1 MSMDVII
8 KIIAGVIS
16 TIGFAIIF
24 KLRVK
29 HIPLAAFEGL
39 VACVVYFVCLEFISD
54 DLFIANML
62 ASFAT
67 AGVAEICARIG
78 KAPSTIFLLPGCIAL
93 VPGGT
98 LYQAMRNLLI
108 KDYDEFGAQLL
119 ITGKVAIA
127 IGGGIIAV
135 SIIRY
140 FLNKLKSNN
149 KTKANKKEPA

>member
-1 MSMDVII
+1 MSIDII
-8 KIIAGVIS
+8 FRIIAGVIS

-24 KLRVK
+24 RLQVK
-29 HIPLAAFEGL
+29 HIPLAAIDGL

-67 AGVAEICARIG
+67 AGFAEICARIG

-98 LYQAMRNLLI
+98 LYQAMRCLLI
-108 KDYDEFGAQLL
+108 KDYNEFGAQLL
-119 ITGKVAIA
+119 TTGKVAIA

-140 FLNKLKSNN
+140 FLNSFN
-149 KTKANKKEPA
+149 TKKNKKEPA

>member
-1 MSMDVII
+1 MSSEIII

-16 TIGFAIIF
+16 TVGFAIIF
-24 KLRVK
+24 RLRVK
-29 HIPLAAFEGL
+29 HIPLAALDGL
-39 VACVVYFVCLEFISD
+39 VACVVYFCCLEFISK

-67 AGVAEICARIG
+67 AGFAEICARIG

-93 VPGGT
+93 VPGGS
-98 LYQAMRNLLI
+98 LYKAMRGLLL
-108 KDYDEFGAQLL
+108 KDYDEFAAQLL
-119 ITGKVAIA
+119 VTGKVAIA

-140 FLNKLKSNN
+140 FVSKLK
-149 KTKANKKEPA
+149 KTIKE

>member
-1 MSMDVII
+1 MNFDII
-8 KIIAGVIS
+8 MRIIAGVVS

-24 KLRVK
+24 RLQVK
-29 HIPLAAFEGL
+29 HIPLAAIDGL
-39 VACVVYFVCLEFISD
+39 VACVVYFVCLEFISE

-67 AGVAEICARIG
+67 AGFAEICARIG

-93 VPGGT
+93 VPGGS
-98 LYQAMRNLLI
+98 LYNAMRCLLI
-108 KDYDEFGAQLL
+108 KDFDEFGAQLL
-119 ITGKVAIA
+119 TTGKVAIA

-140 FLNKLKSNN
+140 SLNSFNMKK
-149 KTKANKKEPA
+149 NKKEPA

>member
-1 MSMDVII
+1 MSFDII
-8 KIIAGVIS
+8 MRIIAGVVS

-24 KLRVK
+24 RLQVK
-29 HIPLAAFEGL
+29 HIPLAAIDGL
-39 VACVVYFVCLEFISD
+39 VACIVYFVCLEFISD

-67 AGVAEICARIG
+67 AGFAEICARIG

-93 VPGGT
+93 VPGGS
-98 LYQAMRNLLI
+98 LYNAMRCLLI
-108 KDYDEFGAQLL
+108 KDYNEFGAQLL
-119 ITGKVAIA
+119 TTGKVAIA

-140 FLNKLKSNN
+140 FLNSFN
-149 KTKANKKEPA
+149 TKNNKKEPA

>member
-1 MSMDVII
+1 MDIII

-29 HIPLAAFEGL
+29 HIPLAAFDGL

-140 FLNKLKSNN
+140 FLNKIKSN
-149 KTKANKKEPA
+149 KSKKEPA

>member
-1 MSMDVII
+1 MDIII

-29 HIPLAAFEGL
+29 HIPLAAFDGL

>member
-1 MSMDVII
+1 MSMDIII

-16 TIGFAIIF
+16 TVGFAIIF
-24 KLRVK
+24 RLKVK
-29 HIPLAAFEGL
+29 HIPLAAIDGL

-67 AGVAEICARIG
+67 AGFAEICARIG

-98 LYQAMRNLLI
+98 LYQAMRCLLI
-108 KDYDEFGAQLL
+108 KDYNEFGAQLL
-119 ITGKVAIA
+119 TTGKVAIA

-140 FLNKLKSNN
+140 FLNGFN
-149 KTKANKKEPA
+149 TKKNKKEPA

>member
-1 MSMDVII
+1 MSIDII
-8 KIIAGVIS
+8 MRIIAGVVS

-24 KLRVK
+24 RLQVK
-29 HIPLAAFEGL
+29 HIPLAAIDGL

-67 AGVAEICARIG
+67 AGFAEICARIG

-93 VPGGT
+93 VPGGS
-98 LYQAMRNLLI
+98 LYNAMRCLLI
-108 KDYDEFGAQLL
+108 KDFDEFGAQLL
-119 ITGKVAIA
+119 TTGKVAIA

-140 FLNKLKSNN
+140 FLNSFNTKS
-149 KTKANKKEPA
+149 NKKEPA

>member
-1 MSMDVII
+1 MSIDII
-8 KIIAGVIS
+8 FRIIAGVIS

-24 KLRVK
+24 RLQVK
-29 HIPLAAFEGL
+29 HIPLAAIDGL

-67 AGVAEICARIG
+67 AGFAEICARVG

-98 LYQAMRNLLI
+98 LYQAMRCLLI
-108 KDYDEFGAQLL
+108 KDYNEFGAQLL
-119 ITGKVAIA
+119 TTGKVAIA

-140 FLNKLKSNN
+140 FLNSFN
-149 KTKANKKEPA
+149 TKKNKKEPA

>member
-1 MSMDVII
+1 MSTDIII

-24 KLRVK
+24 RLRVK
-29 HIPLAAFEGL
+29 HIPLAALDGL
-39 VACVVYFVCLEFISD
+39 VACVVYFICLEFISD

-93 VPGGT
+93 VPGGS
-98 LYQAMRNLLI
+98 LYNAMRSLLI
-108 KDYDEFGAQLL
+108 KDFNEFGAQLL
-119 ITGKVAIA
+119 TTGKVAIA

-140 FLNKLKSNN
+140 FLNKIKSD
-149 KTKANKKEPA
+149 KNKKEPA

>member
-1 MSMDVII
+1 MSMDIII

-29 HIPLAAFEGL
+29 HIPLAAFDGL

-119 ITGKVAIA
+119 TTGKVAIA

-140 FLNKLKSNN
+140 FLNGFN
-149 KTKANKKEPA
+149 TKKKKKVV

>member
-1 MSMDVII
+1 MDIII
-8 KIIAGVIS
+8 KIIAGVLS

-29 HIPLAAFEGL
+29 HIPLAAFDGL

-149 KTKANKKEPA
+149 KNKANKKEPA

>member
-1 MSMDVII
+1 MSTDIII

-24 KLRVK
+24 RLRVK
-29 HIPLAAFEGL
+29 HIPLAALDGL

-62 ASFAT
+62 ASFAA
-67 AGVAEICARIG
+67 AGCAEIFARIG

-140 FLNKLKSNN
+140 FLNKIKSD
-149 KTKANKKEPA
+149 KNKKEPA

>member
-1 MSMDVII
+1 MR
-8 KIIAGVIS
+8 IIAGVVS

-24 KLRVK
+24 RLQVK
-29 HIPLAAFEGL
+29 HIPLAAIDGL
-39 VACVVYFVCLEFISD
+39 VACVVYFVCLEFISE

-67 AGVAEICARIG
+67 AGFAEICARIG

-93 VPGGT
+93 VPGGS
-98 LYQAMRNLLI
+98 LYNAMRCLLI
-108 KDYDEFGAQLL
+108 KDFDEFGAQLL
-119 ITGKVAIA
+119 TTGKVAIA

-140 FLNKLKSNN
+140 FLNSFNMKK
-149 KTKANKKEPA
+149 NKKEPA

>member
-1 MSMDVII
+1 MSFDII
-8 KIIAGVIS
+8 MRIIAGVIS

-24 KLRVK
+24 RLQVK
-29 HIPLAAFEGL
+29 HIPLAAIDGL
-39 VACVVYFVCLEFISD
+39 VACVVYFVCLEFISE

-67 AGVAEICARIG
+67 AGFAEICARIG

-93 VPGGT
+93 VPGGS
-98 LYQAMRNLLI
+98 LYNAMRCLLI
-108 KDYDEFGAQLL
+108 KDFDEFGAQLL
-119 ITGKVAIA
+119 TTGKVAIA

-140 FLNKLKSNN
+140 FLNSFNMKK
-149 KTKANKKEPA
+149 NKKEPA

>member
-1 MSMDVII
+1 MSFDII
-8 KIIAGVIS
+8 MRIIAGVVS

-24 KLRVK
+24 RLQVK
-29 HIPLAAFEGL
+29 HIPLAAIDGL
-39 VACVVYFVCLEFISD
+39 VACIVYFVCLEFISD

-67 AGVAEICARIG
+67 AGFAEICARIG

-93 VPGGT
+93 VPGGS
-98 LYQAMRNLLI
+98 LYNAMRCLLI
-108 KDYDEFGAQLL
+108 KDYNEFGAQLL
-119 ITGKVAIA
+119 TTGKVAIA

-140 FLNKLKSNN
+140 FLNSFNMKK
-149 KTKANKKEPA
+149 NKKEPA

>member
-1 MSMDVII
+1 MNMDIII
-8 KIIAGVIS
+8 KIIAGVLS

-29 HIPLAAFEGL
+29 HIPLAAFDGL

-98 LYQAMRNLLI
+98 LYQAMRSLLI
-108 KDYDEFGAQLL
+108 KDYNEFGAQLL
-119 ITGKVAIA
+119 TTGKVAIA

-140 FLNKLKSNN
+140 FLNKIKSN
-149 KTKANKKEPA
+149 KSKKEPA

>member
-1 MSMDVII
+1 MSIDVII

-16 TIGFAIIF
+16 TVGFAIIF
-24 KLRVK
+24 RLKVK
-29 HIPLAAFEGL
+29 HIPLAALDGL

-67 AGVAEICARIG
+67 AGFAEICARIG

-98 LYQAMRNLLI
+98 LYQAMRCLLI
-108 KDYDEFGAQLL
+108 KDYNEFGAQLL
-119 ITGKVAIA
+119 TTGKVAIA

-140 FLNKLKSNN
+140 FLNGFN
-149 KTKANKKEPA
+149 TKKNKKEPA

>member
-1 MSMDVII
+1 MSMDII
-8 KIIAGVIS
+8 IRIIAGVIS

-24 KLRVK
+24 RLRVK
-29 HIPLAAFEGL
+29 HIPLAALDGL

-67 AGVAEICARIG
+67 AGFAEICARIG
-78 KAPSTIFLLPGCIAL
+78 KAPATIFLLPGCIAL

-98 LYQAMRNLLI
+98 LYQAMRSLLI
-108 KDYDEFGAQLL
+108 KDYNEFGAQLL

-135 SIIRY
+135 SIVRY
-140 FLNKLKSNN
+140 FLNSFNTN
-149 KTKANKKEPA
+149 KKKNKKEPA

>member
-1 MSMDVII
+1 MNMDIII

-29 HIPLAAFEGL
+29 HIPLAALDGL

-62 ASFAT
+62 AAFAT
-67 AGVAEICARIG
+67 AGFAEIFARIG

-140 FLNKLKSNN
+140 FLNKLKSDRKN
-149 KTKANKKEPA
+149 KTNKKEPA

>member
-1 MSMDVII
+1 MSMDIII

-29 HIPLAAFEGL
+29 HIPLAAFDGL

-149 KTKANKKEPA
+149 KAKANKKEPA